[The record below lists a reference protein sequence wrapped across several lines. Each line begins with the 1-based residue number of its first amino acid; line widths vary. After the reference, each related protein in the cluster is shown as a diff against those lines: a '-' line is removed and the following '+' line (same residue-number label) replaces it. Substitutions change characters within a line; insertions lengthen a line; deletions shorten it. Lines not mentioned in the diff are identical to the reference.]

1 MAAAPGAVTAS
12 GSIRAISGLIEY
24 KDVITQQAVQE
35 ISPAYVN
42 CSGFIESTYNGIIE
56 QTEFNA
62 PQRRFVC
69 TSSLA
74 NSDGPSYCP
83 RYEIELW
90 FRSEVSWTGSFDPAL
105 IGQFTG
111 LGDVVAYL
119 QQDGDSIEERPLTKV
134 RLKWTKSAVPMNPCL
149 ETPKSPPINSS
160 SKLITM
166 ERTAVMR

>member
-1 MAAAPGAVTAS
+1 M
-12 GSIRAISGLIEY
+12 
-24 KDVITQQAVQE
+24 ITQQAVQE

-62 PQRRFVC
+62 PSATLRMHIITQ
-69 TSSLA
+69 A

-90 FRSEVSWTGSFDPAL
+90 FRSEVSGPAPFDPAL

-119 QQDGDSIEERPLTKV
+119 QQDGDSIEGKASYQSALEMDQERCPYEAMSGNTQVSSDQQQLQV
-134 RLKWTKSAVPMNPCL
+134 NYNGEDSCDALKTSQISL
-149 ETPKSPPINSS
+149 GSESS
-160 SKLITM
+160 DMTGIGY
-166 ERTAVMR
+166 